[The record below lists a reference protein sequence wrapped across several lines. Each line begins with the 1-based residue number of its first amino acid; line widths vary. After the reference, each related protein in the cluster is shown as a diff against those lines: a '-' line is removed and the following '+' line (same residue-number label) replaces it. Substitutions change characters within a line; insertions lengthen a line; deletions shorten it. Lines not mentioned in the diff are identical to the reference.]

1 MPNRRGISGG
11 CVYCDGD
18 DDEISKF
25 IFIVSLL
32 HRLFHCT
39 ALNCGV
45 NLVGR
50 YGKISWNLVERSL
63 SLSFLIRWIYM
74 YRRFQFNRE
83 FVVVKATYVAQIC
96 TQLKIR
102 LKLTHTFQSQFKIP
116 IFLYFF

>member
-32 HRLFHCT
+32 QRLFHCT

-50 YGKISWNLVERSL
+50 CGKISWKLVERSL
-63 SLSFLIRWIYM
+63 FLLLDKM
-74 YRRFQFNRE
+74 D
-83 FVVVKATYVAQIC
+83 VHVST
-96 TQLKIR
+96 
-102 LKLTHTFQSQFKIP
+102 IP
-116 IFLYFF
+116 F